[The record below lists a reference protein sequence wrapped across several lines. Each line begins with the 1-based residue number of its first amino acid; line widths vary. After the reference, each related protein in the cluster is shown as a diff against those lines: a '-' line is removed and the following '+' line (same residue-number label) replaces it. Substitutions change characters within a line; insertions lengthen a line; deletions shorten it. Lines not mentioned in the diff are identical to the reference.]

1 MTLNIEIL
9 CSNFAC
15 LSSKSFFVAYLKSV
29 PVHLQNSRQ
38 ILKYYKKAVRK
49 KACDK
54 KRPGKR
60 RVIKSFQKK
69 ADKTDMYSY

>member
-38 ILKYYKKAVRK
+38 ILKYSKKATRK
-49 KACDK
+49 KACNK

-60 RVIKSFQKK
+60 RSIKKRQEKGGQNR
-69 ADKTDMYSY
+69 YV

>member
-9 CSNFAC
+9 CSNLAC

-38 ILKYYKKAVRK
+38 ILKYVLQ
-49 KACDK
+49 K
-54 KRPGKR
+54 KRSGKR
-60 RVIKSFQKK
+60 REIKSVQKK
-69 ADKTDMYSY
+69 ADKTDVYSY

>member
-38 ILKYYKKAVRK
+38 ILKYSKKAVGK
-49 KACDK
+49 KACNK
-54 KRPGKR
+54 KRPEKR
-60 RVIKSFQKK
+60 RAIKKRSEKGGQNRCV
-69 ADKTDMYSY
+69 